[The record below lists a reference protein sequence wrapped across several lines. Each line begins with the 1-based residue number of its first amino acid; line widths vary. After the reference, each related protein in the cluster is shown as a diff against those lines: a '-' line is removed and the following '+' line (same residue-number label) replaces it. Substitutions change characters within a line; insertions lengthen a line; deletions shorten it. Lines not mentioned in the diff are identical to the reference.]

1 VTCKKIDEQSE
12 RIMISRKKFSLAEL
26 RRSRSSVLIVLITIV
41 GLWVIH
47 SFWLGP
53 GVLETGPLT
62 AQVEQQKQL
71 IEKYEKK
78 LEQAQGL
85 REKLESQEKELGQLR
100 EGLYKGSDP
109 YQLAASLGEVFTP
122 KGSQEL
128 NMKSY
133 QVLDSKEY
141 GLYQQ
146 VRLKFYFMASIQ
158 GLHQF
163 LESLEKTQTVL
174 AVDQMDVRKGGAKG
188 GADLVVNVIISA
200 LMEKGESSAKNRT

>member
-1 VTCKKIDEQSE
+1 
-12 RIMISRKKFSLAEL
+12 MIPRKNISWTEL
-26 RRSRSSVLIVLITIV
+26 RKSQSSVLIVLITIV

-100 EGLYKGSDP
+100 EGLYKGGDP
-109 YQLAASLGEVFTP
+109 YQLAASLGAVFTP

-163 LESLEKTQTVL
+163 LESIEKTQTVL